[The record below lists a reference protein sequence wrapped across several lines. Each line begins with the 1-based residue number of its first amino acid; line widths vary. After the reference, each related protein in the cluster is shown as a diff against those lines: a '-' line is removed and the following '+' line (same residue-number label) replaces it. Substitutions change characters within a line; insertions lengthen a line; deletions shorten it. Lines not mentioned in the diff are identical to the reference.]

1 MSVFVDRAE
10 IQVSSGNGGDGCV
23 AFRREKYIPRGGPHG
38 GNGGNGGSVWIVG
51 EPGSTTLLD
60 FRYRRSY
67 KAKNG
72 NQGEG
77 WNRTGESGEDLEIP
91 VPCGTSIHDA
101 ETGELIGDLVDPGQR
116 ILIAK
121 GGHGGKGNREFRNSR
136 RQAPT
141 FAQPGRHGVDRKIR
155 LELKLLADIGLV
167 GLPNAGKSTL
177 LSRVTAA
184 RPKVAD
190 YPFTTL
196 IPNLGIVDLGDFQ
209 SCTIADIPG
218 LIEGASEGKG
228 LGLDFLRH
236 IERTRALI
244 YLVDVTD
251 PDPAAS
257 LDVLYGELEAYGR
270 RLTDLPCA
278 VVLSKVDLVPDG
290 DWAEPLA
297 AVNDWAQRHRRAN
310 VITISSVTGAG
321 MDELLNLLR
330 ALFLKSTPAVD

>member
-1 MSVFVDRAE
+1 MDRAE
-10 IQVSSGNGGDGCV
+10 IKVAAGRGGDGCV
-23 AFRREKYIPRGGPHG
+23 AYRREKYVPRGGPSG
-38 GNGGNGGSVWIVG
+38 GNGGEGGSVWVVG
-51 EPGSTTLLD
+51 DTGSTTLLD

-67 KAKNG
+67 KAQNG
-72 NQGEG
+72 KQGEG
-77 WNRTGESGEDLEIP
+77 SNRTGESGSDLEIV
-91 VPCGTSIHDA
+91 VPCGTAIHDA
-101 ETGELIGDLVDPGQR
+101 DTGELIGDLVDPGQR
-116 ILIAK
+116 ILVAK
-121 GGHGGKGNREFRNSR
+121 GGRGGKGNREFRNAR
-136 RQAPT
+136 RQTPD
-141 FAQPGRHGVDRKIR
+141 FAQPGRPGQQRNVR

-236 IERTRALI
+236 IERTRALL
-244 YLVDVTD
+244 YLVDVTESD
-251 PDPAAS
+251 PGA
-257 LDVLYGELEAYGR
+257 VLEVLHGELSAYGR

-278 VVLSKVDLVPDG
+278 VVLSKTDLLPADRIS
-290 DWAEPLA
+290 EPLA
-297 AVNDWAQRHRRAN
+297 AVSEWAESHSARR
-310 VITISSVTGAG
+310 VIAISAVSGDG
-321 MDELLNLLR
+321 LDDLRRLLR
-330 ALFLKSTPAVD
+330 DLFTASTAIED